1 MSYKDAVM
9 TLDMLYYELAMLQE
23 AKDNCETYEDFID
36 YEVQIAELEL
46 EIEQVE
52 AVYLKYI

>member
-23 AKDNCETYEDFID
+23 AKDNCKTYEDYID

-52 AVYLKYI
+52 SFYLKYI

>member
-23 AKDNCETYEDFID
+23 AKDNCETYEDYID
-36 YEVQIAELEL
+36 YEVQMAELEL

-52 AVYLKYI
+52 SFYLKYI

>member
-23 AKDNCETYEDFID
+23 AKDNCETYEDLID
-36 YEVQIAELEL
+36 YEVQMAELEL

-52 AVYLKYI
+52 SFYLKYI